1 MKKRVLIYI
10 LSVLSSVKY
19 TELEDTINKIID
31 EVFPQVSTSFSLKN
45 LIGLA
50 ADATQYQLGEAKGF
64 PFELTDGNVDGV
76 GSSVIPLG
84 LAENVQELH
93 EFLYPKDEY
102 TVSEKVKEIAS
113 EIETLTGY
121 TRADY
126 TESAQDT
133 ENQE

>member
-1 MKKRVLIYI
+1 MA
-10 LSVLSSVKY
+10 
-19 TELEDTINKIID
+19 TINKIID

>member
-1 MKKRVLIYI
+1 MDFFY
-10 LSVLSSVKY
+10 
-19 TELEDTINKIID
+19 
-31 EVFPQVSTSFSLKN
+31 
-45 LIGLA
+45 A
-50 ADATQYQLGEAKGF
+50 ACLLGIHH
-64 PFELTDGNVDGV
+64 LT
-76 GSSVIPLG
+76 LW
-84 LAENVQELH
+84 QRLH